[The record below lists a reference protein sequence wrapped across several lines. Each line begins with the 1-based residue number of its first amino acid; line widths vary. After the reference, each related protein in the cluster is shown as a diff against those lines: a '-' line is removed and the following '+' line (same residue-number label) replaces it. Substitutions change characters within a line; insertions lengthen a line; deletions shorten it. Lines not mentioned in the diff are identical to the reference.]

1 VTEGLL
7 EEPLQNPT
15 VLAGRPARETIRFE
29 VGQVIAGRYRIVQLL
44 GKGGMG
50 EVFRAD
56 DLRLNHPVALKF
68 LRADLTD
75 DPHWLAY
82 FHEEVKLA
90 RQVTHPNVCRVHDIA
105 EADGQVFLSMEY
117 IDGEDLASLLRRVG
131 KLPVDQGIHVA
142 QQLCSGLA
150 AAHER
155 GVVHRDLKPA
165 NVMIDGRGRVR
176 ITDFG
181 LARTA
186 DDLGRMKGTRAGTPA
201 YMAPEQRAGGEVTTK
216 SDIYSLGV
224 VLFEIFTGRRPFPSD
239 QTDVR
244 PVAEVAG
251 RSAPAV
257 AIDGLDPA
265 REQAILSCLRRDP
278 RERPSSALMI
288 AAALAGGE
296 GRASETPRAD
306 ESREAPA
313 VGEAIVALSHEV
325 RSLVAKG
332 GAALAGML
340 RSLSQSVGR
349 EPVEWDGERHKTSD
363 GMFFEAP
370 GQPASDLLVVCVHG
384 LGGQGA
390 TVWNRA
396 LALLQRRVK
405 VWGTEETTQVASQSG
420 PAPLHFDALCFAYPT
435 GALERTSLV
444 LAADR
449 LREAI
454 RGGYRRYRHLV
465 FVAHGAGGLVL
476 KRALADDM
484 EDVLRDLQ
492 HGQDSGSIE
501 ELRSNSIVLRCRKVI
516 NFAVPHS
523 GGGYWYTWFLF
534 PFYGLLTLAET
545 AVWPLRHWKSRWGW
559 GFDLGWNA
567 LYWELRHP
575 KFRPAADALSDL
587 EQRFQALVRIY
598 DAQILP
604 CPASIDVP
612 GWPDRSRRSKVE
624 HAPQSSSYETRRS
637 DLKDGWQ
644 FLRPVPRAL
653 ERARDPNDPAI
664 RLVAQNLPLH
674 RHQTDLMVAER
685 TLFHMLELDRGS
697 TLIGA
702 DQARSPSSLQRAAG
716 RGMRGEVL
724 VMQEGVFELLHT
736 QVGVTSPETPLLIVT
751 GDIGTGKTV
760 ALRTFARSLAIRFL
774 NEPERNDSLPVFFPM
789 HLLRE
794 VDRRSLAQSLLDAWH
809 RLVKQ
814 RFLALANLPKTWLQ
828 DRWHHCRITLI
839 MDSVD
844 EFLLNNP
851 EIRKETLRAAIHELQ
866 EEVRGDGLV
875 TIVLGIR
882 WGESVLEELMDDAR
896 LVLQVRW
903 LSLLEACQ
911 HFPRARPAI
920 ESLLVADLARQ
931 DLARD
936 LADEV
941 VRQSVR
947 EAVEDLLEGRAIG
960 SQRTDR
966 VLRYVA
972 SLLEHHEHLPI
983 EHQALS
989 VVRTPLVLAELA
1001 SGAYRDELSRERN
1014 AFKFPHQ
1021 VLDLALTA
1029 NLKKSQLHRLV
1040 LDSGQGVRVNDWKMA
1055 LSMVAMA
1062 YSAASLAEMTSA
1074 DIATAVEAIARR
1086 WDRHTWPEES
1096 RPQQREL
1103 ATAKELVL
1111 SKTSRDVMLDKT
1123 VFYPLSEHRRFKHR
1137 EWQDFLLGRYFAFAF
1152 QNANL
1157 AEATQSSF
1165 TPRAHLFGGN
1175 ILVEQ
1180 GQFAV
1185 SAAFVASVRKQM
1197 QEPGGDF
1204 FVGNFGALLA
1214 KSAIPILPE
1223 AMELLFSPDR
1233 EREIPRL
1240 GGFVLLTAL
1249 GYRVLR
1255 NSPGDRSRELLR
1267 SYILPIFRR
1276 YLEENKAA
1284 VPGTQDGLAA
1294 LLGSVSYC
1302 YLKQMGELPADD
1314 PGWPGLDLSTDQ
1326 ERAIAHLHNP
1336 GTGGSF
1342 LDESALPGV
1351 YKTCQTTFL
1360 MVQYDEYTYSHR
1372 LISLAHYLYTLC
1384 LAFKHGAAIAFV
1396 GEKLPGLVSED
1407 SHLAREIRKDRS
1419 IIPEVGLILDRCRQ
1433 LCGDGISRNRER

>member
-1 VTEGLL
+1 
-7 EEPLQNPT
+7 
-15 VLAGRPARETIRFE
+15 
-29 VGQVIAGRYRIVQLL
+29 
-44 GKGGMG
+44 MG

-56 DLRLNHPVALKF
+56 DLRLNLPVALKF

-105 EADGQVFLSMEY
+105 EADGHVFLSMEY
-117 IDGEDLASLLRRVG
+117 IDGEDLATLLRRVG

-142 QQLCSGLA
+142 QQLCWGLA

-186 DDLGRMKGTRAGTPA
+186 DELGRVMGTRAGTPA
-201 YMAPEQRAGGEVTTK
+201 YMAPEQRAGIEVTTR

-224 VLFEIFTGRRPFPSD
+224 VLFEIFTGRRPFQSD
-239 QTDVR
+239 KTDMR
-244 PVAEVAG
+244 QISEAG
-251 RSAPAV
+251 SAPPPPA
-257 AIDGLDPA
+257 AIDGLDAA
-265 REQAILSCLRRDP
+265 RERAILSCLCKDP
-278 RERPSSALMI
+278 AQRPSSAIMI

-296 GRASETPRAD
+296 GGVSETLQSGD
-306 ESREAPA
+306 SREAPA
-313 VGEAIVALSHEV
+313 VGEAMVALRHELG
-325 RSLVAKG
+325 SLAAKAG
-332 GAALAGML
+332 TGLVGML
-340 RSLSQSVGR
+340 RAISRSVEHG
-349 EPVEWDGERHKTSD
+349 PAEWEGQRHETSD
-363 GMFFEAP
+363 GHFYEAP
-370 GQPASDLLVVCVHG
+370 SQPPSDLLVVCVHG
-384 LGGQGA
+384 VGGRGA
-390 TVWNRA
+390 SAWNRA
-396 LALLQRRVK
+396 LVQLQRRVRL
-405 VWGTEETTQVASQSG
+405 WETDETTQVASRTG
-420 PAPLHFDALCFAYPT
+420 AAPLQFDALCFAYPA
-435 GALERTSLV
+435 GMLEKTSL
-444 LAADR
+444 LRAADR
-449 LREAI
+449 LREVI

-465 FVAHGAGGLVL
+465 FLAHGAGGLVL

-492 HGQDSGSIE
+492 QGQDAVSID

-534 PFYGLLTLAET
+534 PFYGLLALAET
-545 AVWPLRHWKSRWGW
+545 AAWPLRHWIAKRGR

-567 LYWELRHP
+567 LYWELRHA
-575 KFRPAADALSDL
+575 KFRPGSDALTDL

-598 DAQILP
+598 DRQNLP
-604 CPASIDVP
+604 RPTSIDVATR
-612 GWPDRSRRSKVE
+612 PDRSRRSMVE
-624 HAPQSSSYETRRS
+624 QGLQSSSYEARQT
-637 DLKDGWQ
+637 DVQDGWQ
-644 FLRPVPRAL
+644 LLRPAPRAL
-653 ERARDPNDPAI
+653 ERVRDSNDAAI
-664 RLVAQNLPLH
+664 RLVAQHLPLH
-674 RHQTDLMVAER
+674 RPQADLMVAER

-697 TLIGA
+697 TLIGSDRA
-702 DQARSPSSLQRAAG
+702 GSPSGLHPSVG

-774 NEPERNDSLPVFFPM
+774 NEPEKHDSLPVFFPM
-789 HLLRE
+789 HLLR
-794 VDRRSLAQSLLDAWH
+794 DIDARSLARSLLDAWH
-809 RLVKQ
+809 RLVNQ
-814 RFLALANLPKTWLQ
+814 RFLALANLPNTWLQ

-851 EIRKETLRAAIHELQ
+851 DIRKETLRAAIHDLQ

-882 WGESVLEELMDDAR
+882 WGEPVLEELTDDAR

-931 DLARD
+931 DLARGLSD
-936 LADEV
+936 DV
-941 VRQSVR
+941 VRKSVR
-947 EAVEDLLEGRAIG
+947 EAVESLLESRAIDA
-960 SQRTDR
+960 QRTDR
-966 VLRYVA
+966 VFRYVA

-1001 SGAYRDELSRERN
+1001 GGAYRDEMDRERN
-1014 AFKFPHQ
+1014 EFKFPHQ

-1029 NLKKSQLHRLV
+1029 NLRKSQLHRLV
-1040 LDSGQGVRVNDWKMA
+1040 LDSGQGVRISDWKMA
-1055 LSMVAMA
+1055 LSTVAMA
-1062 YSAASLAEMTSA
+1062 YSAASIAEMTSA
-1074 DIATAVEAIARR
+1074 DIATAVEILARR
-1086 WDRHTWPEES
+1086 WDRHAWPEGS
-1096 RPQQREL
+1096 QSQQREF
-1103 ATAKELVL
+1103 ATARELVR
-1111 SKTSRDVMLDKT
+1111 SKASRDVMLDKT
-1123 VFYPLSEHRRFKHR
+1123 VFYPLGEHRRFKHR

-1157 AEATQSSF
+1157 AEVTQSSF
-1165 TPRAHLFGGN
+1165 SPRAHLFGSN

-1185 SAAFVASVRKQM
+1185 NAAFVKSVHKQM
-1197 QEPGGDF
+1197 REPRGDF

-1214 KSAIPILPE
+1214 KSAIPILPQ
-1223 AMELLFSPDR
+1223 AMDLLFSPDR
-1233 EREIPRL
+1233 EREIPKL

-1249 GYRVLR
+1249 GYRILR

-1267 SYILPIFRR
+1267 TYILPIFRR
-1276 YLEENKAA
+1276 HLEETRAA
-1284 VPGTQDGLAA
+1284 ASGTQDGITA
-1294 LLGSVSYC
+1294 LLGSVSFC
-1302 YLKQMGELPADD
+1302 YLKQMGELPDDD
-1314 PGWPGLDLSTDQ
+1314 PGWPGLDLSIDQ
-1326 ERAIAHLHNP
+1326 ERAIIHLHNQYS
-1336 GTGGSF
+1336 GKSF

-1360 MVQYDEYTYSHR
+1360 MVQYDEYTYSQR
-1372 LISLAHYLYTLC
+1372 LISLVHYLYTLC

-1396 GEKLPGLVSED
+1396 REKLPALVSDD

-1419 IIPEVGLILDRCRQ
+1419 LIPEVGRILDLCRH
-1433 LCGDGISRNRER
+1433 LCGDAPLGSRDR